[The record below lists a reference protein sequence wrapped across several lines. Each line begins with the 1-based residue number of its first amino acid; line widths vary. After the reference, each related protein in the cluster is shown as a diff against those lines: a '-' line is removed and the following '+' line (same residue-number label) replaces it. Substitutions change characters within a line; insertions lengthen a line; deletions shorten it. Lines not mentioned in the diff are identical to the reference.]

1 LAQLKVS
8 GIAMIGVFHHP
19 SDVKALIDRK
29 LHLEAIKIEDE
40 QDDVAE

>member
-1 LAQLKVS
+1 
-8 GIAMIGVFHHP
+8 MIGVFHHP
-19 SDVKALIDRK
+19 EDVRALIDRE